1 MNKRRTLSPLQKIV
15 TELLCQGMSTKEV
28 AGHLQI
34 GESTT
39 QNIISIIMLKTGT
52 KTRAELAA
60 KAVKQNLVNV
70 YEYNKF

>member
-1 MNKRRTLSPLQKIV
+1 MKKRTLSPLQIII

-28 AGHLQI
+28 AEYLQI

-39 QNIISIIMLKTGT
+39 QNIISAIMLKTGT
-52 KTRAELAA
+52 KTRAELTA

-70 YEYNKF
+70 